1 MASLTSSLLPFWGC
15 ALPVCQVGD
24 RAGLRLGPC
33 SVTAPWTQD
42 TLERSGWP
50 PRVRRGP
57 GHPNPTTC
65 NRLACCHRQL
75 PRVGQGGQKGS
86 SRRTRWGG
94 LGPFCLL
101 LSTHW
106 TDHPQVSAVGSSSSS
121 PSSILAEWWGKRG
134 EGDLGAELLGPSSG
148 SLMMEDPP
156 RGRRNPASSGP
167 SPPDTGG
174 EEDTEDQGLTG
185 DEAEPF
191 LDQSGAPGPGAPI
204 TPKKPP
210 SHPPP
215 YHPGARR
222 KRSTPAPRKPLSDK
236 SQDFQ
241 VTAVSSFSPQQPL
254 RPAQNLS
261 VQPWGR
267 S

>member
-148 SLMMEDPP
+148 SLMMED
-156 RGRRNPASSGP
+156 RSNMDSWASFRSP
-167 SPPDTGG
+167 SSFLLFLSRSTRSFFSCSRELSSCKSHRFLLRTNALHQRVLGG
-174 EEDTEDQGLTG
+174 SSHPEAQASRLASFTHIIHLLFQFTLDFAQGIDFVLFSLEVIQGLLVG
-185 DEAEPF
+185 LLEGF
-191 LDQSGAPGPGAPI
+191 LLPG
-204 TPKKPP
+204 
-210 SHPPP
+210 
-215 YHPGARR
+215 
-222 KRSTPAPRKPLSDK
+222 
-236 SQDFQ
+236 
-241 VTAVSSFSPQQPL
+241 
-254 RPAQNLS
+254 
-261 VQPWGR
+261 
-267 S
+267 